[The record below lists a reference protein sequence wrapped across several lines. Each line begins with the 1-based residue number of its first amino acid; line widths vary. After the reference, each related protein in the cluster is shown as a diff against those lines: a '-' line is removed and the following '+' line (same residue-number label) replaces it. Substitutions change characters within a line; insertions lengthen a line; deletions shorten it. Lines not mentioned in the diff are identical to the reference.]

1 MARSKPT
8 IFEQL
13 REETRP
19 TSTERSLTTSSVLR
33 WLIIAV
39 SIVATALLFPGRTGN
54 TKSQTETDVLLGT
67 VWTQETVV
75 ADYAFPVRKSAD
87 VLETERERARRSS
100 PPYFRTDSSA
110 LDISL
115 ARIAAVTASTS
126 ADPLGTLLRRRGEPT
141 IRALFQSHDVIDRSD
156 DSINGDRIIAIVNA
170 TTERAIPVGLILD
183 ADGTERRLQ
192 QLLADVAGEY
202 RDTLVDIIHDAVR
215 PELVF
220 DGTTSQRMAELSA
233 VSVPSTVEIVRGG
246 DVIIRK
252 GDRVDRRAL
261 ARLSAFHDAA
271 FLRSTIDVSIFV
283 VLGSFLH
290 AGVIIGILV
299 LFLAFVR
306 RTSFDRNGQL
316 ASLLSIPVIGA
327 AMGWA
332 SVIIP
337 TEFPLEYV
345 ILAPAFSMIV
355 AVLYDARTA
364 FVTTVVMALSVA
376 GARGNDYAIALVL
389 LLAGTVAAYSS
400 NRIQHRA
407 RIFTSIIAIF
417 ISLAVVTL
425 ALAMERSIP
434 ADRLWQPLVLAAIN
448 SVLSPLVTI
457 GVIVLMERVFNVA
470 TDMRLDEFD
479 DIGHPLLQQLSE
491 RAPGTYQHTLA
502 VARLSEAAAKAIGAN
517 ALLAKVGALFHDIGK
532 LEKSEYFVENQ
543 IDIDNK
549 HDKLPPKKSAS
560 IIRQHVQDGIEL
572 ARSYRLPE
580 RIWTFIPK
588 HHGTMLIKHFY
599 ARALDE
605 SLLKDAVIDEQDY
618 RYPGP
623 KPDSRETAIVM
634 LADAA
639 EALSRLVNTSQ
650 REDLEEAVD
659 KIILDR
665 LSDGQFS
672 EAPLTTADLDLI
684 KEAFVRNLL
693 ASSHQ
698 RVRYR
703 EPQES
708 SDGSTAS

>member
-13 REETRP
+13 REDTRP

-39 SIVATALLFPGRTGN
+39 SVVATALLFPGRTGN

-67 VWTQETVV
+67 VWTQETVI
-75 ADYAFPVRKSAD
+75 ADYAFPVRKAA
-87 VLETERERARRSS
+87 ETLDAERERARRSS

-115 ARIAAVTASTS
+115 ARIAAVSASTTT
-126 ADPLGTLLRRRGEPT
+126 DPLGTLLRRRGEST

-156 DSINGDRIIAIVNA
+156 DSINGDRIIAIVDA

-220 DGTTSQRMAELSA
+220 DGTTTQRMAELSA
-233 VSVPSTVEIVRGG
+233 VSVPSTVEIVRAG

-327 AMGWA
+327 GMGWA

-417 ISLAVVTL
+417 ISLAITTL

-708 SDGSTAS
+708 SDGSAAS

>member
-13 REETRP
+13 REDTRP
-19 TSTERSLTTSSVLR
+19 TATERSLTTSSVLR
-33 WLIIAV
+33 WLIITV
-39 SIVATALLFPGRTGN
+39 SVVATALLFPGRTGN
-54 TKSQTETDVLLGT
+54 TKSQTDTDILLGT

-75 ADYAFPVRKSAD
+75 ADYAFPVRKSA
-87 VLETERERARRSS
+87 ETLDAERERARRSS

-115 ARIAAVTASTS
+115 ARIAAVTASTTT
-126 ADPLGTLLRRRGEPT
+126 DPLGTLLRRRGEST
-141 IRALFQSHDVIDRSD
+141 IRALFRSHDVIDRSD
-156 DSINGDRIIAIVNA
+156 DSISGDRIIAIVDA
-170 TTERAIPVGLILD
+170 TTERAIPVGLVLD

-202 RDTLVDIIHDAVR
+202 RDTLVDIIRDAVR

-220 DGTTSQRMAELSA
+220 DGTTTQRMAELSA

-327 AMGWA
+327 GMGWA

-364 FVTTVVMALSVA
+364 FVTTVVMSLSVA

-417 ISLAVVTL
+417 ISLAITTL

-708 SDGSTAS
+708 SDGSAAS